1 MKRKVC
7 FDMKLLVAAA
17 VAAIAF
23 SVLAEAPAGGEEPR
37 RRRPPMG
44 ERFRPDGAQMLADP
58 VMRAVMM
65 PGVAEKI
72 GLNDEQKTKLHE
84 VVLLRGASRELQDKI
99 RKGTS
104 RQAELLKAEKIDE
117 AAVMAAIDEVFDAR
131 REIAKDQARRLIAVK
146 SILTPEQVSKALEAM
161 KELRVEGRQRHAGMK
176 GERRGPRG
184 ERRPKEGAEAPAAE
198 KPAAE

>member
-1 MKRKVC
+1 MK
-7 FDMKLLVAAA
+7 MLVAAA

-44 ERFRPDGAQMLADP
+44 QRFRPDGAQMLADP
-58 VMRAVMM
+58 VMRAVMT

-72 GLNDEQKTKLHE
+72 GLNDEQKTKLRE

-104 RQAELLKAEKIDE
+104 RQNELLLAEKIDE

-131 REIAKDQARRLIAVK
+131 REIARDQARRLIAVK

-161 KELRVEGRQRHAGMK
+161 KEIRAESRQRRAGMK
-176 GERRGPRG
+176 GERRGPEG
-184 ERRPKEGAEAPAAE
+184 ECSPKEGIATPVAE